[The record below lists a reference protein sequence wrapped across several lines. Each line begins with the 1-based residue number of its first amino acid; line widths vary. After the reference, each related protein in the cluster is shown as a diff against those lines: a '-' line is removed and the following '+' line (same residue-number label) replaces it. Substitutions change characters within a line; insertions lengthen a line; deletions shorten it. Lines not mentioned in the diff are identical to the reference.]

1 MKAIV
6 QDRFGSADVLELR
19 DVPDPAVGENDVLV
33 QVRAAGCGP
42 DVWHLMEG
50 KPYLARLSPDVR
62 KGMKTPRGWDV
73 SGLIETVGAN
83 VKDLRPGD
91 EVMGFVK
98 GSFAELAAGPAERL
112 VRKPANISFEQAA
125 AVPVS
130 GCTALQALRDHAD
143 VQPGQSV
150 LVVGAGGGVGT
161 LTVQIAKAF
170 GAQVTAVC
178 SGSKA
183 DLVRSIGADDV
194 IDYTREDF
202 ADGRRT
208 WDVII
213 DTAGRRPLHQLRRAL
228 TARGTLVIV
237 GGDGGGNWTGGFFR
251 GILRGP
257 LLSLFTRQR
266 LRAFVAK
273 ETREDLEALRLLIEE
288 GKVTPVVGRTFA
300 LPEASDAVR
309 LLEQGHS
316 TGKIVVTT

>member
-19 DVPDPAVGENDVLV
+19 DVPDPVVGENDVLV

-50 KPYLARLSPDVR
+50 KPYLARLSPEVR
-62 KGMKTPRGWDV
+62 KGVKAPRGWDV

-91 EVMGFVK
+91 EVMGVVK
-98 GSFAELAAGPAERL
+98 GSFAELAAGPADKL
-112 VRKPANISFEQAA
+112 VRKPTKISFEEAA

-150 LVVGAGGGVGT
+150 LVIGAGGGVGT

-178 SGSKA
+178 SESKA

-194 IDYTREDF
+194 IDYSREDF
-202 ADGRRT
+202 ADRRRT

-228 TARGTLVIV
+228 TPTGTLVIV

-273 ETREDLEALRLLIEE
+273 ETHEDLEALRLLIEE

-300 LPEASDAVR
+300 LPEAREAVR
-309 LLEQGHS
+309 LLGQGHS